1 MRVVGIDPGV
11 KGAFAFFSPPPP
23 LPPGF
28 TDLTAVTAQTI
39 VLAWDM
45 PVNDVSI
52 GGKPRKRID
61 RLGLAELIENIIML
75 YDPQKWIIE
84 KVGGIAGQSAAS
96 GFEFGYTT
104 GCIHQ
109 ALSDKGLA
117 FETVSPS
124 EWKKDV
130 KAPKD
135 KDACVAKC
143 DDLWPHA
150 RPLFRDTSKSAK
162 GAVRPDRA
170 EAALLA
176 YWGSGAWK

>member
-11 KGAFAFFSPPPP
+11 LGAFAFYTPPVP

-28 TDLTAVTAQTI
+28 TWATEKPTPLL
-39 VLAWDM
+39 LAWDM
-45 PVNDVSI
+45 PVNVVTV

-61 RLGLAELIENIIML
+61 RLGLGELIDNIIML
-75 YDPQKWIIE
+75 YDPQKWVVE
-84 KVGGIAGQSAAS
+84 KVGGLPGQSASS
-96 GFEFGYTT
+96 GFEFGYTV
-104 GCIHQ
+104 GCIEQ
-109 ALSDKGLA
+109 ALSDRKIA
-117 FETVSPS
+117 FVPS
-124 EWKKDV
+124 RPADWKKDL

-135 KDACVAKC
+135 KTACVAKC

-150 RPLFRDTSKSAK
+150 RDLFRDTSKSAK

>member
-11 KGAFAFFSPPPP
+11 KGAFAFFSPLVL

-28 TDLTAVTAQTI
+28 TSTAEKPTPAI
-39 VLAWDM
+39 YAWDM

-61 RLGLAELIENIIML
+61 RLGLSELIDQIEMI
-75 YDPQKWIIE
+75 YCPEKWIVE

-96 GFEFGYTT
+96 GFEFGYTV

-109 ALSDKGLA
+109 ALSDKAIA
-117 FETVSPS
+117 FETVTPT

-135 KDACVAKC
+135 KTACVAKC
-143 DDLWPHA
+143 DDLWPYA
-150 RPLFRDTSKSAK
+150 RGLFRDTSKSAK

-176 YWGSGAWK
+176 YWRSGAWK